1 MLQVSHKM
9 RFFNSVKS
17 GKGLI
22 DEAKMSF
29 EESKKNHSKDQE
41 VKKEGC
47 RFKKGNPIKC
57 LGNVSCKAT
66 WFKFLKI
73 QLKQMPIFCEI
84 SNWKLILKAN
94 ILKEMHGS
102 RM

>member
-1 MLQVSHKM
+1 
-9 RFFNSVKS
+9 
-17 GKGLI
+17 
-22 DEAKMSF
+22 MSF

-66 WFKFLKI
+66 
-73 QLKQMPIFCEI
+73 
-84 SNWKLILKAN
+84 
-94 ILKEMHGS
+94 
-102 RM
+102 